1 MTEFFL
7 MRDNCEALSRIHEA
21 DFFVSDS
28 QCRRLVGLKYDK
40 LKMSEPQICFRG
52 FLYNEIV
59 LARHF
64 AFISGKR
71 VFIDDDFSAALFNHS
86 CVSDLEY
93 DDIKK
98 LVDFYVKVL

>member
-1 MTEFFL
+1 MMELFL
-7 MRDNCEALSRIHEA
+7 MKDESEALSKIHEA

-28 QCRRLVGLKYDK
+28 QCRRLVGFKYDK
-40 LKMSEPQICFRG
+40 QKMSEPQICFRG

-71 VFIDDDFSAALFNHS
+71 VFIDDDFSAALFSHS

-93 DDIKK
+93 DDIKT

>member
-7 MRDNCEALSRIHEA
+7 MRDNCEVLSRIHEA

-40 LKMSEPQICFRG
+40 QKMSEPQICFRG

-59 LARHF
+59 LAREY
-64 AFISGKR
+64 AFIAGKR
-71 VFIDDDFSAALFNHS
+71 IFIDDDFSAALFNHS